1 MVRTKPFYPL
11 LFLPL
16 LLFSFLHDK
25 MSSTISTV
33 VGAVG
38 SWLGGWSAT
47 LFAIIIAPPL
57 EQVRD
62 RLFPPPPL
70 VTTDDLADLRLSVD
84 LLGGQMELLRESIT
98 GIERTVANKIDLQ
111 VVLRS

>member
-1 MVRTKPFYPL
+1 
-11 LFLPL
+11 
-16 LLFSFLHDK
+16 
-25 MSSTISTV
+25 MSSTISTI
-33 VGAVG
+33 VGAIG

-62 RLFPPPPL
+62 RLFPPAPPPPPPL

-84 LLGGQMELLRESIT
+84 LLGGQMDLLRESIA
-98 GIERTVANKIDLQ
+98 GIERTLANGIDLQ
-111 VVLRS
+111 VVLRSRRPNANSSQGPSGAGH